1 FALAAARQACRPIHA
16 LAPVGRTLGAACRRE
31 AEEGCDVFGEELLQK
46 LIIAEVLA
54 ITCMFADAAMSQ
66 PTGGRVQWD
75 ETKPI
80 GLGPANNRIPGKFE
94 WSINDQREGSHGL
107 DMRYTCTRPDL

>member
-1 FALAAARQACRPIHA
+1 MAFYRTAIGPSMLVAALSFMLAAALAHDDTKYPDWSGRWRRPPRI
-16 LAPVGRTLGAACRRE
+16 G
-31 AEEGCDVFGEELLQK
+31 
-46 LIIAEVLA
+46 
-54 ITCMFADAAMSQ
+54 
-66 PTGGRVQWD
+66 VQWD

-80 GLGPANNRIPGKFE
+80 GLGPANTRIPGKFE